1 MVTIDFPE
9 LNLKPESI
17 VLDAGC
23 GSGRHLRALAKIPQ
37 LKIVGIDRNDV
48 ELNETLK
55 SIKNMPDAL
64 SDNYL
69 ITRADINRLPFDS
82 ASFDCVICSEVLEH
96 IPEHE
101 GALRELVRVL
111 KPQGDLVVSVPRY
124 FAEKICWLISAA
136 YYNEDGGHIRIYK
149 KKKLQKMLAR
159 QGIKCWKINYKHAL
173 HAPYWWLKCLVGLKN
188 ERNVI
193 IRYYKKFLEW
203 DIMSKP
209 RAIRALEGILNPV
222 IGKSIVFYLKKVN

>member
-1 MVTIDFPE
+1 MVTVDFHD
-9 LNLKPESI
+9 LKLKPGSL

-23 GSGRHLRALAKIPQ
+23 GSGRHLRALAKLPNLNI
-37 LKIVGIDRNDV
+37 IGIDRNGSD
-48 ELNETLK
+48 LNDALTGL
-55 SIKNMPDAL
+55 KNMPDAL

-69 ITRADINRLPFDS
+69 VSRADIKKLPFAS

-101 GALRELVRVL
+101 NALKELVRIL

-124 FAEKICWLISAA
+124 FSEKICWLISPA
-136 YYNEDGGHIRIYK
+136 YSSEKGGHIRIYK
-149 KKKLQKMLAR
+149 KKKLQKMLAN

-173 HAPYWWLKCLVGLKN
+173 HAPYWWLKCMVGLKN
-188 ERNVI
+188 EKNVF

-203 DIMSKP
+203 DIMCKP
-209 RAIRALEGILNPV
+209 HLVRFIEELLNPI
-222 IGKSIVFYLKKVN
+222 IGKSIVFYLKKG

>member
-1 MVTIDFPE
+1 MVTVDFHE
-9 LNLKPESI
+9 LKLRPHSLI
-17 VLDAGC
+17 LDAGC
-23 GSGRHLRALAKIPQ
+23 GSGRHLRALAKLPD
-37 LKIVGIDRNDV
+37 LKIIGIDRNGSD
-48 ELNETLK
+48 LNDALTAL
-55 SIKNMPDAL
+55 KNMPDAL

-69 ITRADINRLPFDS
+69 VSCADIKNLPFAS

-101 GALRELVRVL
+101 NALKELVRIL

-124 FAEKICWLISAA
+124 FTEKICWLISTA
-136 YYNEDGGHIRIYK
+136 YYNEEGGHVRIYK
-149 KKKLQKMLAR
+149 KKKLQKMLAN
-159 QGIKCWKINYKHAL
+159 QGVKCWKINYKHAL

-188 ERNVI
+188 EKNVF

-209 RAIRALEGILNPV
+209 RSVRVMESILNPL
-222 IGKSIVFYLKKVN
+222 IGKSIVFYLKKG

>member
-1 MVTIDFPE
+1 MVTVDFHE
-9 LNLKPESI
+9 LKLRPHSLI
-17 VLDAGC
+17 LDAGC
-23 GSGRHLRALAKIPQ
+23 GSGRHLRALAKLPD
-37 LKIVGIDRNDV
+37 LKIIGIDRNGSD
-48 ELNETLK
+48 LNDALTAL
-55 SIKNMPDAL
+55 KNMPDAL

-69 ITRADINRLPFDS
+69 VSCADIKNLPFAS

-101 GALRELVRVL
+101 NALKELVRIL

-124 FAEKICWLISAA
+124 FTEKICWLISTA
-136 YYNEDGGHIRIYK
+136 YYNEEGGHVRIYK
-149 KKKLQKMLAR
+149 KKKLQKMLAN
-159 QGIKCWKINYKHAL
+159 QGVKCWKINYKHAL

-188 ERNVI
+188 EKNVF

-209 RAIRALEGILNPV
+209 RSVRVIESILNPL
-222 IGKSIVFYLKKVN
+222 IGKSIVFYLKKG

>member
-1 MVTIDFPE
+1 
-9 LNLKPESI
+9 
-17 VLDAGC
+17 
-23 GSGRHLRALAKIPQ
+23 
-37 LKIVGIDRNDV
+37 
-48 ELNETLK
+48 
-55 SIKNMPDAL
+55 MPDAL

-69 ITRADINRLPFDS
+69 VTRADINKLPFDS

-101 GALRELVRVL
+101 RALQELVRVL
-111 KPQGDLVVSVPRY
+111 KPQGNLVVSVPRY
-124 FAEKICWLISAA
+124 FSERICWLISPA

-188 ERNVI
+188 EKHWL

-209 RAIRALEGILNPV
+209 RAIRILEELLNPI
-222 IGKSIVFYLKKVN
+222 IGKSIVFYLKKVD

>member
-1 MVTIDFPE
+1 MVTVDFHK
-9 LNLKPESI
+9 LKLKPHSL

-23 GSGRHLRALAKIPQ
+23 GNGRHLRALAKLPN
-37 LKIVGIDRNDV
+37 LKIIGIDRNGSD
-48 ELNETLK
+48 LNDALTGL
-55 SIKNMPDAL
+55 KNMPDAL

-69 ITRADINRLPFDS
+69 VSRADIKNLPFAS

-96 IPEHE
+96 IEEHE
-101 GALRELVRVL
+101 NALKELVRIL

-124 FAEKICWLISAA
+124 FSEKICWLISPA
-136 YYNEDGGHIRIYK
+136 YSSEEGGHIRIYK
-149 KKKLQKMLAR
+149 KKKLQNMLAN

-173 HAPYWWLKCLVGLKN
+173 HAPYWWLKCVVGLKN
-188 ERNVI
+188 EKNVF

-209 RAIRALEGILNPV
+209 RFVRVMESILNPF
-222 IGKSIVFYLKKVN
+222 IGKSIVFYLKKG